1 MKGNILWF
9 SEEKGYGFIKPD
21 LGPKDVFVHHSGIA
35 KSEASNK
42 LKKDQRVE
50 FDIVENEKGKVA
62 VEVRVVGEVLKVIS
76 IK

>member
-1 MKGNILWF
+1 MKGSILWF

-21 LGPKDVFVHHSGIA
+21 LGSKDIFVHHSGIM

-50 FDIVENEKGKVA
+50 FEIAENEKGKVA
-62 VEVRVVGEVLKVIS
+62 IDVKVVEEAPKVVSLK
-76 IK
+76 